1 MKITQKIALT
11 YIRSKFQVLAAVS
24 SVKAANSAFTL
35 FCTPYQKSKKQA
47 SAIFNSAEKIEF
59 PLEAD
64 TIRGFRWNSGAAR
77 RLLILHGFS
86 SCVYNFDK
94 YISIFVKKGY
104 EVLAFD
110 APAHGRSSGKTVNAV
125 LYKEMIVTINKLYG
139 TVNSYMAHSFGGIA
153 LSLAMEELPHDE
165 TVNIALVAP
174 ATETVTAVNHA
185 FGMLGLKN
193 PKVRAGFDDII
204 YRLSGHE
211 TAWFSIRRAAKNI
224 RASVLWIHDEEDDV
238 TPVADAKKVQDD
250 NLPNIKFVI
259 TKGLGHQKIYR
270 DATTRKMIA
279 DFL

>member
-24 SVKAANSAFTL
+24 AVKAAKSAFTL
-35 FCTPYQKSKKQA
+35 FCTPYQQSKKTP
-47 SAIFNSAEKIEF
+47 SAIFNTAEAIEF
-59 PLEAD
+59 QLQNN
-64 TIRGFRWNSGAAR
+64 TVRGFRWNSSSQKTV
-77 RLLILHGFS
+77 LILHGFS
-86 SCVYNFDK
+86 SCVYNFDR

-104 EVLAFD
+104 RVLAFD

-125 LYKEMIVTINKLYG
+125 LYKEMIVTVNTLYG
-139 TVNSYMAHSFGGIA
+139 PVNSYLAHSFGGIA
-153 LSLAMEELPHDE
+153 ISLAMEEIPHDE

-185 FGMLGLKN
+185 FDMLRLKN
-193 PKVRAGFDDII
+193 AKVRAGFDDII

-224 RASVLWIHDEEDDV
+224 RASILWIHDEEDDV
-238 TPVADAKKVQDD
+238 TPVTDAKKVQDD
-250 NLPNIKFVI
+250 NLPNIKFVL

-270 DATTRKMIA
+270 DGTVRNMIA

>member
-11 YIRSKFQVLAAVS
+11 YIRSKFQVLAAIS
-24 SVKAANSAFTL
+24 CVKAANSAFTL
-35 FCTPYQKSKKQA
+35 FCTPYQKSKKKP
-47 SAIFNSAEKIEF
+47 SAIFNNAEAVEF
-59 PLEAD
+59 RLQDD
-64 TIRGFRWNSGAAR
+64 TIRGFRWNNSGSKT
-77 RLLILHGFS
+77 LLILHGFS
-86 SCVYNFDK
+86 SCVFNFDK
-94 YISIFVKKGY
+94 YVSAFVKKGY
-104 EVLAFD
+104 RVLAFD

-125 LYKEMIVTINKLYG
+125 LYKEMILTVNTLYG
-139 TVNSYMAHSFGGIA
+139 PVNSYLAHSFGGIA
-153 LSLAMEELPHDE
+153 LSLALEEIPHDE
-165 TVNIALVAP
+165 QVSAVLVAP

-224 RASVLWIHDEEDDV
+224 RASVLWIHDEEDEV
-238 TPVADAKKVQDD
+238 TPLADALKVQED

-270 DATTRKMIA
+270 DAGVREMIT

>member
-1 MKITQKIALT
+1 MKITQKVALT
-11 YIRSKFQVLAAVS
+11 YIRSKFQVLAAIS

-35 FCTPYQKSKKQA
+35 FCTPYQKSKKTA
-47 SAIFNSAEKIEF
+47 AAIFSNAGKIEF
-59 PLEAD
+59 ALGTF
-64 TIRGFRWNSGAAR
+64 TIRGFRWNSGAAKR
-77 RLLILHGFS
+77 VLILHGFS

-94 YISIFVKKGY
+94 YIADFVKKGY

-125 LYKEMIVTINKLYG
+125 LYKEMIVTINNLYG
-139 TVNSYMAHSFGGIA
+139 PVNSYMAHSFGGIA
-153 LSLAMEELPHDE
+153 LCLAMEELPHDE
-165 TVNIALVAP
+165 TVKIALVAP

-193 PKVRAGFDDII
+193 PKVRARFDAII

-224 RASVLWIHDEEDDV
+224 RAAVLWIHDEEDDV
-238 TPVADAKKVQDD
+238 TPFADARKVLDD

-259 TKGLGHQKIYR
+259 TKGLGHQRIYR
-270 DATTRKMIA
+270 DANTRNMITG
-279 DFL
+279 FL

>member
-35 FCTPYQKSKKQA
+35 FCTPYQKSRKKA
-47 SAIFNSAEKIEF
+47 TAIFGKGEAIEF
-59 PLEAD
+59 SLQGN
-64 TIRGFRWNSGAAR
+64 TVRGFRWNNGAGR
-77 RLLILHGFS
+77 RVLILHGFS

-94 YISIFVKKGY
+94 YISIFVQKGY

-125 LYKEMIVTINKLYG
+125 MYKDMIVSVNQLYG
-139 TVNSYMAHSFGGIA
+139 TVNSYLAHSFGGIA
-153 LSLAMEELPHDE
+153 LSLAMEELPHDDN
-165 TVNIALVAP
+165 VNIALVAP

-185 FGMLGLKN
+185 FAMLGLNN
-193 PKVRAGFDDII
+193 PKVRAYFDDII
-204 YRLSGHE
+204 YQLSGHE

-224 RASVLWIHDEEDDV
+224 SASILWIHDEEDTV
-238 TPVADAKKVQDD
+238 TPLADALKVRDD
-250 NLPNIKFVI
+250 RLPNIQFVI

-270 DATTRKMIA
+270 DATTRNMIA
-279 DFL
+279 NFL

>member
-11 YIRSKFQVLAAVS
+11 YIRSKFRVLAAVS

-35 FCTPYQKSKKQA
+35 FCTPYQKSKKTA
-47 SAIFNSAEKIEF
+47 TAIFNSAEKIEF
-59 PLEAD
+59 ELETF
-64 TIRGFRWNSGAAR
+64 TIRGFRWNSGAAKR
-77 RLLILHGFS
+77 VLILHGFS

-94 YISIFVKKGY
+94 YIAIFVKKGY

-110 APAHGRSSGKTVNAV
+110 APAHGRSTGKTVNAV
-125 LYKEMIVTINKLYG
+125 LYKEMIVAINKLYG
-139 TVNSYMAHSFGGIA
+139 NVNSYMAHSFGGIA
-153 LSLAMEELPHDE
+153 LSLAIEEMPHDD
-165 TVNIALVAP
+165 TVKIALVAP

-193 PKVRAGFDDII
+193 PKVRAGFDAII

-224 RASVLWIHDEEDDV
+224 RASILWIHDEDDDV
-238 TPVADAKKVQDD
+238 TPLADARKVQDD
-250 NLPNIKFVI
+250 KLPNIKFVI

-270 DATTRKMIA
+270 DATIRNMIA
-279 DFL
+279 NFL